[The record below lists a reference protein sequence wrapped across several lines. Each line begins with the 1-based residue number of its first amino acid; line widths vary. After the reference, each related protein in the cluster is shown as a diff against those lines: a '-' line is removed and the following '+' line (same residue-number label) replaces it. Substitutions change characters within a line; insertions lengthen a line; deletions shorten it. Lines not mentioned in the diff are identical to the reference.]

1 MDVRLYFRV
10 LWRFRVL
17 VAAGFLLAFAL
28 AFTSLFS
35 VSFKRGLT
43 VSYRQHEIWKA
54 DETLLV
60 TQSGFPWGRAI
71 FPQPLKNGQP
81 AASPFADTGRFVDLA
96 VFYSQ
101 LANSDQVQALVL
113 KSGPLN
119 GVYNASPVVDTSGPQ
134 SLSLPIFAIE
144 AQAISP
150 AGAVRIAR
158 RVSTAFKRYITQQ
171 QAVASIPVSQRVVIS
186 TVSAAQKA
194 KIAQKRKLTSPI
206 IVFLAVLVG
215 TLGLAFILEN
225 LRPRLDEIS
234 VGIDEEA
241 EVEAVEPPS
250 PTIRV
255 PRTATVGFD
264 READVESAAPPIR
277 VPRTATVGFDQEA
290 DEEGV
295 EPIQVPR
302 TASGMLDQEADEE
315 GVEPIQVP
323 RTASGGNKSGGN
335 KSVARKVPSR
345 GGEGARRRSSA

>member
-1 MDVRLYFRV
+1 MDVRLYLRV

-28 AFTSLFS
+28 MFISLFS
-35 VSFKRGLT
+35 VSFKRGI
-43 VSYRQHEIWKA
+43 SFRQHQIWKS

-60 TQSGFPWGRAI
+60 TQRGFPWGRAI

-96 VFYSQ
+96 IFYSQ

-134 SLSLPIFAIE
+134 SSSLPIFAIE
-144 AQAISP
+144 GQAISP
-150 AGAVRIAR
+150 AAAVHIAR
-158 RVSTAFKRYITQQ
+158 RASTAFKRYITQQ
-171 QAVASIPVSQRVVIS
+171 QAAASIPENQRVIIS
-186 TVSAAQKA
+186 TVSEAQKA

-206 IVFLAVLVG
+206 IVFLAVLVA

-225 LRPRLDEIS
+225 LRPRLSGIS
-234 VGIDEEA
+234 VGLDEEA
-241 EVEAVEPPS
+241 DVEAVEPS
-250 PTIRV
+250 
-255 PRTATVGFD
+255 
-264 READVESAAPPIR
+264 SPPIR
-277 VPRTATVGFDQEA
+277 VPRTATVGLDQEA
-290 DEEGV
+290 DLEAV

-302 TASGMLDQEADEE
+302 TASGGLDQEADLEA
-315 GVEPIQVP
+315 VEPIQVP

-345 GGEGARRRSSA
+345 GGEGARRRTSA